1 MSIIQ
6 RKRRKLPDLNTA
18 ALPDLIFTVLFFFM
32 IVTHMRNVPVKVTTK
47 VPQGTQLAKLVKNSS
62 TIYVFVGK
70 ALPGMNSAYK
80 DSVVVQVNDKI
91 VTIPDMVDYLAAER
105 EKMSP
110 EEQEQLTVSVKID
123 RNVPMGIVTD
133 VKMAL
138 RKAGTLKVHYAASK
152 RDESWVSLPAQKN

>member
-32 IVTHMRNVPVKVTTK
+32 IVTHMRNVPVKVATK
-47 VPQGTQLAKLVKNSS
+47 VPQGTELAKLVKNSS

-70 ALPGMNSAYK
+70 AAPGVK
-80 DSVVVQVNDKI
+80 VQTGDSIVVQVNDKI
-91 VTIPDMVDYLAAER
+91 MTIPDMTNYLEAEC
-105 EKMSP
+105 EKMTS
-110 EEQEQLTVSVKID
+110 EEREQLTVSVRID
-123 RNVPMGIVTD
+123 RDVPMGVVTD
-133 VKMAL
+133 LKMAF

-152 RDESWVSLPAQKN
+152 REKTPQPQ

>member
-1 MSIIQ
+1 MSLIQ

-47 VPQGTQLAKLVKNSS
+47 VPQGTELAKLMKHSS

-70 ALPGMNSAYK
+70 AAPGVKTPAG

-91 VTIPDMVDYLAAER
+91 ISIADMADYLAAER

-110 EEQEQLTVSVKID
+110 EEQELLTVAVKID
-123 RNVPMGIVTD
+123 RDVPMGVVTD

-138 RKAGTLKVHYAASK
+138 RKAGTLKVHYAAGK
-152 RDESWVSLPAQKN
+152 RVDVRASSPAN

>member
-32 IVTHMRNVPVKVTTK
+32 IVTHMRNVPVKVRTN
-47 VPQGTQLAKLVKNSS
+47 VPQGTELAKLVRNSS

-70 ALPGMNSAYK
+70 EIPGTKTATK
-80 DSVVVQVNDKI
+80 DSIVVQVNDKI
-91 VTIPDMVDYLAAER
+91 VAIPDMVNYLTAER

-123 RNVPMGIVTD
+123 RDVPMGVVTD

-138 RKAGTLKVHYAASK
+138 RQAGTLKVHYAANK
-152 RDESWVSLPAQKN
+152 RDELPLTD

>member
-32 IVTHMRNVPVKVTTK
+32 IVTHMRNVPVKVIAE
-47 VPQGTQLAKLVKNSS
+47 VPQGTQLAKLVKNNS

-70 ALPGMNSAYK
+70 AAPGTKTISS
-80 DSVVVQVNDKI
+80 DSVIVQVNDKI
-91 VTIPDMVDYLAAER
+91 LSIPDMVDYLAAER

-123 RNVPMGIVTD
+123 RDVPMGVVTD

-152 RDESWVSLPAQKN
+152 REKKSQLE

>member
-6 RKRRKLPDLNTA
+6 RKRRRLPDLNTA

-70 ALPGMNSAYK
+70 AVPGIKTSST

-91 VTIPDMVDYLAAER
+91 VAIPEMADYLAAER

-123 RNVPMGIVTD
+123 RDVPMGVVTD

-152 RDESWVSLPAQKN
+152 RKEKGQE

>member
-70 ALPGMNSAYK
+70 ALPGMNYASK

-138 RKAGTLKVHYAASK
+138 RQAGTLKVHYAASK
-152 RDESWVSLPAQKN
+152 RDESWVSTPTQKN

>member
-1 MSIIQ
+1 MSLIQ
-6 RKRRKLPDLNTA
+6 RKRRRLPDLNTA

-47 VPQGTQLAKLVKNSS
+47 VPQGTQLAKLVKNTS

-70 ALPGMNSAYK
+70 AAPGTKTSSC
-80 DSVVVQVNDKI
+80 DSVIVQVNDKI
-91 VTIPDMVDYLAAER
+91 VAIPEMVDYLEAEC

-123 RNVPMGIVTD
+123 RDVPMGIVTD

-152 RDESWVSLPAQKN
+152 REKLSQTEL